1 MKRNAPVA
9 ATIGLIV
16 LAVVLVVVGV
26 VYVSKPA
33 GSLPSF
39 FPGHVAKS
47 ATDAGHHHSKHG
59 IVAFIVAA
67 LCLAGAW
74 MTTGKKELS
83 EPSAT

>member
-9 ATIGLIV
+9 ATVGLV
-16 LAVVLVVVGV
+16 LLAILLVVVGV
-26 VYVSKPA
+26 VYVSKSA

-47 ATDAGHHHSKHG
+47 AADAGHHHSKHG

-74 MTTGKKELS
+74 MTTGRRE
-83 EPSAT
+83 SA